1 MSPNYAETVLLKL
14 SVKKARVPIGFRPLL
29 GFSVKSGD

>member
-14 SVKKARVPIGFRPLL
+14 SVKKARVPV
-29 GFSVKSGD
+29 GFSNKAITGDLC